1 MKKYRETKAK
11 KIFAGLEE
19 RIQRRI
25 NSCIGLYAKANAS
38 GDEVKASQWRSRISG
53 ILECLEM
60 MNVITIRE
68 EMLLNE
74 YAINQAWDRAEE
86 IKNGAA

>member
-1 MKKYRETKAK
+1 MKKYREYKAK

-19 RIQRRI
+19 RIQRSI
-25 NSCIGLYAKANAS
+25 NSCIRLYAKANAS
-38 GDEVKASQWRSRISG
+38 GDEVKASQWRSRIAG
-53 ILECLEM
+53 VLECLEM

-74 YAINQAWDRAEE
+74 YTISRAWDMTEE
-86 IKNGAA
+86 IKNGAV